1 MLAAVMASDINWDPG
16 ELSDALGLAVKND

>member
-16 ELSDALGLAVKND
+16 ELSDAFGVVVKND